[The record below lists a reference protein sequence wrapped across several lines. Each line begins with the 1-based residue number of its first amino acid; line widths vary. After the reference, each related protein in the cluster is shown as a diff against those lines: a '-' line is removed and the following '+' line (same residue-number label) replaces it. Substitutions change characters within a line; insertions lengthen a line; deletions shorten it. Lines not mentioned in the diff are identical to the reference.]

1 MELDNPERGSDSRT
15 LKNIIKTPG
24 GQVKKIE
31 GKVKYN
37 RLPKRKKRNSIL
49 HVRINIYFRTQDIK
63 K

>member
-24 GQVKKIE
+24 RGGRQKKIE

-37 RLPKRKKRNSIL
+37 RLPTKKEKE
-49 HVRINIYFRTQDIK
+49 F
-63 K
+63 

>member
-24 GQVKKIE
+24 RGAGRAKKIE

-37 RLPKRKKRNSIL
+37 RLPTKKEKE
-49 HVRINIYFRTQDIK
+49 F
-63 K
+63 